1 MFQSFSNF
9 WENTKAWFKHSE
21 TILVARMTAFTGFV
35 LASLAALDWSP
46 MLSLAADAG
55 MSLKAGL
62 TLGGAMFAHGIVTEW
77 ARRRNTVEV
86 DSKLI
91 PTDIVKEVKT
101 EVVTNPP
108 ATVVSTTTQTVEH

>member
-1 MFQSFSNF
+1 MFQSLSNF
-9 WENTKAWFKHSE
+9 WENAKAWFKHSE
-21 TILVARMTAFTGFV
+21 TILLARIEAFSGF
-35 LASLAALDWSP
+35 LIASLSALDWSP
-46 MLSLAADAG
+46 MFTLATDAG
-55 MSLKAGL
+55 MSLKAGI
-62 TLGGAMFAHGIVTEW
+62 TLGSVMFFKGLVTEW